1 MVLFKLSGFH
11 CCYWEIGCQLNCSF
25 MGDPSILFIFL
36 LCQAV
41 SPCYVWVSVFF
52 IYPAWD
58 VWYLIKWVL
67 ISFKNSE
74 KFLAI
79 VFFEIWH
86 SLISHSRNPVKIFLL
101 YSLCL
106 LIYLL
111 FFSFHYLFRSFGS
124 LVFSSSV
131 SNILFHLTH
140 WVIFQIYLVSFE
152 CFLYVAQCFIP
163 FLFL

>member
-1 MVLFKLSGFH
+1 
-11 CCYWEIGCQLNCSF
+11 
-25 MGDPSILFIFL
+25 MGDPAILFIFL

-79 VFFEIWH
+79 VFLKYGTPSFLILEIQLKYFY
-86 SLISHSRNPVKIFLL
+86 SIL
-101 YSLCL
+101 YAS
-106 LIYLL
+106 
-111 FFSFHYLFRSFGS
+111 
-124 LVFSSSV
+124 
-131 SNILFHLTH
+131 
-140 WVIFQIYLVSFE
+140 
-152 CFLYVAQCFIP
+152 
-163 FLFL
+163 